1 MAPHSNST
9 GAQPGEPEEAPLDL
23 HAALRLVNDAET
35 KAREELQGNE
45 AGVYLIWGFAW
56 LIGYGAM
63 HAARFGW
70 LPLSAGA
77 SLTVFGI
84 TVLAALASTVFI
96 VTRQRRGIRGH
107 SSFVGA
113 MYGGAWALGFMVMGT
128 LSGVVGAAV
137 EDFWLTG
144 MIINGIAL
152 LIVGLM
158 YMVGG
163 AMFNDK
169 SQARL
174 GIWFLVV
181 NIVALLA
188 GPANFMTV
196 CFILGPLGFFAG
208 AVAETLRRRRLRNRG
223 RV

>member
-9 GAQPGEPEEAPLDL
+9 GAHPGEPEEAPLDL

-63 HAARFGW
+63 HGARFGW
-70 LPLSAGA
+70 LPLSPGA
-77 SLTVFGI
+77 SLTVFSI
-84 TVLAALASTVFI
+84 TILAALASTVFI

-128 LSGVVGAAV
+128 LSGVIGAAV

-174 GIWFLVV
+174 GIWFLVA
-181 NIVALLA
+181 NIIAILA
-188 GPANFMTV
+188 GPANFVTV

-208 AVAETLRRRRLRNRG
+208 ALAEFRRRRRLRNRG

>member
-1 MAPHSNST
+1 MAPHSNNT

-23 HAALRLVNDAET
+23 HAALRLVNDSET
-35 KAREELQGNE
+35 KARDELQGNE

-56 LIGYGAM
+56 LLGYGSM
-63 HAARFGW
+63 HGARFGW

-77 SLTVFGI
+77 SLTVFAACI
-84 TVLAALASTVFI
+84 TVALSTTVYI

-113 MYGGAWALGFMVMGT
+113 MYGGAWALGFIVMGA
-128 LSGVVGAAV
+128 LAGVVGGAV
-137 EDFWLTG
+137 DDFWLTG

-181 NIVALLA
+181 NLAAILA
-188 GPANFMTV
+188 GPENFVTV

-208 AVAETLRRRRLRNRG
+208 AVAEFRRRRRLRNG

>member
-1 MAPHSNST
+1 
-9 GAQPGEPEEAPLDL
+9 
-23 HAALRLVNDAET
+23 
-35 KAREELQGNE
+35 
-45 AGVYLIWGFAW
+45 
-56 LIGYGAM
+56 
-63 HAARFGW
+63 
-70 LPLSAGA
+70 
-77 SLTVFGI
+77 
-84 TVLAALASTVFI
+84 
-96 VTRQRRGIRGH
+96 
-107 SSFVGA
+107 
-113 MYGGAWALGFMVMGT
+113 MYGGAWALGFIVMGA
-128 LSGVVGAAV
+128 LAGVVGGAV
-137 EDFWLTG
+137 DDFWLTG

-181 NIVALLA
+181 NLAAILA
-188 GPANFMTV
+188 GPENFVTV

-208 AVAETLRRRRLRNRG
+208 AVAEFRRRRRLRNG

>member
-1 MAPHSNST
+1 MAPHSNSSD
-9 GAQPGEPEEAPLDL
+9 AQPGEPEEAPLDL

-45 AGVYLIWGFAW
+45 TGVYLIWAFAW

-70 LPLSAGA
+70 LPLSAGT
-77 SLTVFGI
+77 SLTVFSI
-84 TVLAALASTVFI
+84 TILAALASTVFI

-128 LSGVVGAAV
+128 LSGVIGAAV
-137 EDFWLTG
+137 DDFWLTG

-174 GIWFLVV
+174 GIWFLVT
-181 NIVALLA
+181 NIIAILA
-188 GPANFMTV
+188 GPANFVTV

-208 AVAETLRRRRLRNRG
+208 ALAEFRRRRRLRNRG

>member
-9 GAQPGEPEEAPLDL
+9 GPQPGEPEEAPLDL

-56 LIGYGAM
+56 LLGYGAM

-77 SLTVFGI
+77 SLTVFSI
-84 TVLAALASTVFI
+84 TILAALASTVFI

-128 LSGVVGAAV
+128 LSGVIGAAV
-137 EDFWLTG
+137 DDFWLTG
-144 MIINGIAL
+144 MVINGIAL

-169 SQARL
+169 SQAML

-188 GPANFMTV
+188 GPANFVTV

-208 AVAETLRRRRLRNRG
+208 ALAEFHRRRRLRNRG

>member
-45 AGVYLIWGFAW
+45 AGVYLIWAFAW

-84 TVLAALASTVFI
+84 TILAALASTVFI

-128 LSGVVGAAV
+128 LSGVVGSAV
-137 EDFWLTG
+137 DDFWLTG

-169 SQARL
+169 SQAML

-188 GPANFMTV
+188 GPANFVTV

>member
-56 LIGYGAM
+56 LLGYGAM
-63 HAARFGW
+63 HGARFGW
-70 LPLSAGA
+70 LPLGAGA

-84 TVLAALASTVFI
+84 TILAALAITVFI

-113 MYGGAWALGFMVMGT
+113 MYGGAWALGFMAMGT

-137 EDFWLTG
+137 DDFWLTG

-152 LIVGLM
+152 LIVGLI

-169 SQARL
+169 SQAML

-181 NIVALLA
+181 NIAALLA
-188 GPANFMTV
+188 GPANFVTV